1 MSLNDGYTFTVGKL
15 DAGVAILIG
24 ERASL
29 IEFPSVLLPRGLTL
43 GSVVDVRVTRNE
55 AQEQKKRE
63 DFIGLQDEIL
73 QMYGAKAPTAPVIR
87 LRGVTQ
93 TTIAI
98 EWDALDIAHADLHSL
113 DVVRNGQQIGK
124 IPSPRTSRSTKLSG
138 LDMDTEYAIL
148 LILHTSAGSFTSNE
162 LHVRTHTLDN
172 MSGVFVCLGTIPD
185 QRLYDAT
192 IQVVE
197 SLGAQW
203 STQIQLETT
212 HLLCSML
219 PDPTNTEQMKLFE
232 KAEQLALP
240 IIQPHWLFACESKK
254 RMVNVSPYGMDGMPP
269 NALEVQEHITRMQK
283 PQPPSLEPQAPEPQ
297 ATEPQAPEPQAP
309 EPQAT
314 GAPKDFQ
321 EAEEPRGP
329 EKPVSVPA
337 KDELEA
343 QEKSAPLQ
351 DDTVHVWQSE
361 SKVTEA
367 PSEPE
372 PQGVQEPEAYGEAQQ
387 TSPRHDAASPSEA
400 TGADVSLGPDNDM
413 ENIDLA

>member
-1 MSLNDGYTFTVGKL
+1 MSSNEGYTFTVGKL

-73 QMYGAKAPTAPVIR
+73 QTYGVKAPTAPVIR

-124 IPSPRTSRSTKLSG
+124 IPNPRTSRSTKLSG
-138 LDMDTEYAIL
+138 LEMDTEYAIQ

-197 SLGAQW
+197 SLGARW

-219 PDPTNTEQMKLFE
+219 PDPSNAEQMRLYE
-232 KAEQLALP
+232 KAEQLTLP

-254 RMVNVSPYGMDGMPP
+254 RMVNVSPYVMDGMPP
-269 NALEVQEHITRMQK
+269 NALE
-283 PQPPSLEPQAPEPQ
+283 
-297 ATEPQAPEPQAP
+297 
-309 EPQAT
+309 
-314 GAPKDFQ
+314 
-321 EAEEPRGP
+321 EPRAP
-329 EKPVSVPA
+329 EKPVAVPA

-361 SKVTEA
+361 PKV
-367 PSEPE
+367 SE
-372 PQGVQEPEAYGEAQQ
+372 
-387 TSPRHDAASPSEA
+387 TPSEA
-400 TGADVSLGPDNDM
+400 ETQEEQEPAESGEAPETSSSQDAANSSEARNPDPSSRPDNDM

>member
-1 MSLNDGYTFTVGKL
+1 MSSNDGYTFTVGKL

-73 QMYGAKAPTAPVIR
+73 QTYGVKAPTAPVIR

-138 LDMDTEYAIL
+138 LEMDTEYAIQ

-197 SLGAQW
+197 SLGARW

-219 PDPTNTEQMKLFE
+219 PDPSNAEQMRLYE
-232 KAEQLALP
+232 KAEQLTLP

-254 RMVNVSPYGMDGMPP
+254 RMVNVSPYVMDGMPP
-269 NALEVQEHITRMQK
+269 NALEVQELVARRQK
-283 PQPPSLEPQAPEPQ
+283 PEPPVPEDPEESREP
-297 ATEPQAPEPQAP
+297 
-309 EPQAT
+309 
-314 GAPKDFQ
+314 
-321 EAEEPRGP
+321 EEPRAP
-329 EKPVSVPA
+329 EKPVAVPA
-337 KDELEA
+337 KVG
-343 QEKSAPLQ
+343 AP
-351 DDTVHVWQSE
+351 
-361 SKVTEA
+361 A
-367 PSEPE
+367 
-372 PQGVQEPEAYGEAQQ
+372 
-387 TSPRHDAASPSEA
+387 R
-400 TGADVSLGPDNDM
+400 
-413 ENIDLA
+413 

>member
-1 MSLNDGYTFTVGKL
+1 MQTY
-15 DAGVAILIG
+15 GV
-24 ERASL
+24 
-29 IEFPSVLLPRGLTL
+29 
-43 GSVVDVRVTRNE
+43 
-55 AQEQKKRE
+55 
-63 DFIGLQDEIL
+63 
-73 QMYGAKAPTAPVIR
+73 KAPTAPVIR

-124 IPSPRTSRSTKLSG
+124 IPNPRTSRSTKLSG
-138 LDMDTEYAIL
+138 LEMDTEYAIQ

-197 SLGAQW
+197 SLGARW

-219 PDPTNTEQMKLFE
+219 PDPSNAEQMRLYE
-232 KAEQLALP
+232 KAEQLTLP

-254 RMVNVSPYGMDGMPP
+254 RMVNVSPYVMDGMPP
-269 NALEVQEHITRMQK
+269 NALEVQELVTRRQK
-283 PQPPSLEPQAPEPQ
+283 PEPPVPEDPEESREP
-297 ATEPQAPEPQAP
+297 
-309 EPQAT
+309 
-314 GAPKDFQ
+314 
-321 EAEEPRGP
+321 EEPRAP
-329 EKPVSVPA
+329 EKPVAVPA

-361 SKVTEA
+361 PKV
-367 PSEPE
+367 SE
-372 PQGVQEPEAYGEAQQ
+372 
-387 TSPRHDAASPSEA
+387 TPSEA
-400 TGADVSLGPDNDM
+400 ETQEEQEPAVSGEAPETSSSQDAANPSEARDPDPSPRPDNDM